1 MSDIWCDISFNIY
14 HLTDICHDTVTV
26 SYNESIFLDLKYE
39 VLSRYIK
46 PAAVPEIW
54 GDVVFIRLYQ
64 FFVVG
69 NVVTGN
75 IVEIDFPI

>member
-1 MSDIWCDISFNIY
+1 MKYLVDI
-14 HLTDICHDTVTV
+14 LV
-26 SYNESIFLDLKYE
+26 
-39 VLSRYIK
+39 

-75 IVEIDFPI
+75 TVEIDFPI

>member
-1 MSDIWCDISFNIY
+1 MKYLVDI
-14 HLTDICHDTVTV
+14 L
-26 SYNESIFLDLKYE
+26 
-39 VLSRYIK
+39 
-46 PAAVPEIW
+46 VPEAMPGFW

-75 IVEIDFPI
+75 IVEIDFLYNSYGMFKMGSSSSLPFPRDRHI

>member
-1 MSDIWCDISFNIY
+1 MKYLVDI
-14 HLTDICHDTVTV
+14 L
-26 SYNESIFLDLKYE
+26 
-39 VLSRYIK
+39 
-46 PAAVPEIW
+46 VPEAMPGFW

-75 IVEIDFPI
+75 IVEIDFPIFK